1 MRARA
6 LCLNDDH
13 SVNAQQSTITDRDHY
28 ARIVRARVARVSL
41 ALLVACVSASA
52 APQVAAQAPTASV
65 IRDNSFL
72 VEEAYNQERGV
83 VQHIS
88 VFSRSV
94 DGSSWDF
101 GFTQEWPAP
110 GQRHQ
115 ISYTIP
121 VEHHAE
127 QGTARTGL
135 GDVALNYRYQVL
147 GADQIVAF
155 APRLT
160 VMFPT
165 GSHRRGFGLGGS
177 TLQLNFPFSVTLP
190 ANLVAHTNVGG
201 SITPR
206 ARDSMNNVARA
217 GEYSFG
223 QSLIWLLRPTV
234 NLMLES
240 RWTTSEEVIGP
251 NRTEQVRELLISPG
265 VRAAIDFASGLQIV
279 PGFAYPIGVGPSSG
293 DRRVLVYLSFEHP
306 FRNLGPTSTA
316 RSQSLSEN
324 QRVKRMR

>member
-1 MRARA
+1 M
-6 LCLNDDH
+6 
-13 SVNAQQSTITDRDHY
+13 NAQQSTITDRDHY
-28 ARIVRARVARVSL
+28 AGIVHARVARVLL
-41 ALLVACVSASA
+41 ALLVGCASAAA

-121 VEHHAE
+121 VEHHVE
-127 QGTARTGL
+127 QGRARTGL

-147 GADQIVAF
+147 GADQMVAF
-155 APRLT
+155 SPRMT

-165 GSHRRGFGLGGS
+165 GAHRRGFGSGGS

-190 ANLVAHTNVGG
+190 ANLVGHTNVGG

-217 GEYSFG
+217 GDYSFG
-223 QSLIWLLRPTV
+223 QSLIWLFSSSL
-234 NLMLES
+234 NLMLEA
-240 RWTTSEEVIGP
+240 RWTTSEEVVGA
-251 NRTEQVRELLISPG
+251 NRTERARQLFIAPG
-265 VRAAIDFASGLQIV
+265 IRAAIDFASGLQIV
-279 PGFAYPIGVGPSSG
+279 PGVAYPIGVGPSSG
-293 DRRVLVYLSFEHP
+293 DRSVLIYLSFEHR
-306 FRNLGPTSTA
+306 FTNLGPTSIEK
-316 RSQSLSEN
+316 SQPYSEN
-324 QRVKRMR
+324 HRVKRVR